1 MINLNF
7 KKIIV
12 KPRMKKIIQNLIND
26 DYQIGIL
33 DEDQIPIL
41 GELTLADNQGY
52 EIVVED
58 RTLGWVVS
66 RDINDPITQLTIAL
80 IETEVNKKVLAVDAL
95 DKYEELNFLYDIS
108 SKMSTCLHVNEV
120 IKLMAN
126 EALKQIPG
134 NALVIMI
141 YNSHEKALQTF
152 YPNTEKNEVFLGKSI
167 SPNVGIYGHVF
178 NSGKAEIVNQVTLD
192 SRFIHQDFEIMSMMC
207 CPLMTQTGKLGVIQI
222 SSDRP
227 VEYTA
232 QDLKL
237 FSALASQAAASIQN
251 ALFYEQLRDY
261 SYTLERKVAERTAE
275 LERLNQELNQL
286 ANLDGLT
293 QVANRRC
300 LQETF
305 TREWYRLAREKA
317 PLSMIICD
325 VDYFKRY
332 NDTYGH
338 QMGDECL
345 QKIAETIKKA
355 LKRPADLVARY
366 GGEEFVVLLPNTQAS
381 GAWIVAQEIQQNI
394 RKLSLDHQAS
404 LVSPFITMSMG
415 LSSTIPTHETV
426 GEELFEIADQAL
438 YDAKKQGRDRIIF
451 REFRAIESQHHQ
463 PETPHNDGL
472 PRF

>member
-1 MINLNF
+1 
-7 KKIIV
+7 
-12 KPRMKKIIQNLIND
+12 MKKIIQNLIND
-26 DYQIGIL
+26 DHQIGIL
-33 DEDQIPIL
+33 DEDKIPIL
-41 GELTLADNQGY
+41 GDLTLADNQGY

-66 RDINDPITQLTIAL
+66 RDINHPITQLMIAL

-120 IKLMAN
+120 IKLVAN

-134 NALVIMI
+134 NAFVVMI

-152 YPNTEKNEVFLGKSI
+152 YPNREQNEVFLGKLI
-167 SPNVGIYGHVF
+167 TPNVGIYGHVF

-192 SRFIHQDFEIMSMMC
+192 SRFIDQDFEIRSMMC

-275 LERLNQELNQL
+275 LERVNQELNQL

-305 TREWYRLAREKA
+305 KREWYRLAREKA

-345 QKIAETIKKA
+345 QKIAETIRKA

-381 GAWIVAQEIQQNI
+381 GAWIVAQEIQCNI
-394 RKLSLDHQAS
+394 RQLSLEHQAS

-415 LSSTIPTHETV
+415 FSSTIPTHEIA

-451 REFRAIESQHHQ
+451 REFRAIDSPYRQ

>member
-1 MINLNF
+1 
-7 KKIIV
+7 
-12 KPRMKKIIQNLIND
+12 MKKIIQNLIND

-178 NSGKAEIVNQVTLD
+178 N
-192 SRFIHQDFEIMSMMC
+192 
-207 CPLMTQTGKLGVIQI
+207 
-222 SSDRP
+222 
-227 VEYTA
+227 
-232 QDLKL
+232 
-237 FSALASQAAASIQN
+237 
-251 ALFYEQLRDY
+251 
-261 SYTLERKVAERTAE
+261 
-275 LERLNQELNQL
+275 
-286 ANLDGLT
+286 
-293 QVANRRC
+293 
-300 LQETF
+300 
-305 TREWYRLAREKA
+305 
-317 PLSMIICD
+317 
-325 VDYFKRY
+325 
-332 NDTYGH
+332 
-338 QMGDECL
+338 
-345 QKIAETIKKA
+345 
-355 LKRPADLVARY
+355 
-366 GGEEFVVLLPNTQAS
+366 
-381 GAWIVAQEIQQNI
+381 
-394 RKLSLDHQAS
+394 
-404 LVSPFITMSMG
+404 
-415 LSSTIPTHETV
+415 
-426 GEELFEIADQAL
+426 
-438 YDAKKQGRDRIIF
+438 
-451 REFRAIESQHHQ
+451 
-463 PETPHNDGL
+463 
-472 PRF
+472 

>member
-1 MINLNF
+1 
-7 KKIIV
+7 
-12 KPRMKKIIQNLIND
+12 MKRLIQRLIND
-26 DYQIGIL
+26 DYKIAVL
-33 DEDQIPIL
+33 DTHQTPIL
-41 GELTLADNQGY
+41 GELTLADAKGY
-52 EIVVED
+52 EIIVED
-58 RTLGWVVS
+58 KILGWIVS
-66 RDINDPITQLTIAL
+66 SDLNHPIAQLVIYL
-80 IETEVNKKVLAVDAL
+80 IETEVNKKVLAADAL

-108 SKMSTCLHVNEV
+108 SKISTCLHVNEV

-134 NALVIMI
+134 NALVVMI
-141 YNSHEKALQTF
+141 YNNHEKSMQTF
-152 YPNTEKNEVFLGKSI
+152 YPKTDENQVMLGKKI
-167 SPNVGIYGHVF
+167 PTNVGIYGSVF
-178 NSGKAEIVNQVTLD
+178 NSGKAEIVNKVTLD
-192 SRFIHQDFEIMSMMC
+192 PRFIPQSFEMSSLMC
-207 CPLMTQTGKLGVIQI
+207 SPLMTQTGNLGVIQI

-227 VEYTA
+227 LEYTA

-237 FSALASQAAASIQN
+237 FTALASQAAASIQN

-261 SYTLERKVAERTAE
+261 SHTLERKVAERTAE
-275 LERLNQELNQL
+275 LERVNQELNQL

-305 TREWYRLAREKA
+305 DREWYRLAREKL
-317 PLSMIICD
+317 PLSIIICD

-345 QKIAETIKKA
+345 QKIAEAIKQA

-381 GAWIVAQEIQQNI
+381 GAWIVAQEIQDHVRQ
-394 RKLSLDHQAS
+394 LSLEHQAS

-415 LSSTIPTHETV
+415 LSSTIPTHETS

-438 YDAKKQGRDRIIF
+438 YEAKKQGRDRMIF
-451 REFRAIESQHHQ
+451 REFRSTDSQFQ
-463 PETPHNDGL
+463 QYPHNDGL
-472 PRF
+472 SRL

>member
-1 MINLNF
+1 MININF
-7 KKIIV
+7 KKIV
-12 KPRMKKIIQNLIND
+12 LKPRIKKIIQRLIND
-26 DYQIGIL
+26 NHQIGIL
-33 DEDQIPIL
+33 DNRQIPIL
-41 GELTLADNQGY
+41 GELTLTNAQGY

-58 RTLGWVVS
+58 KILGWVVS
-66 RDINDPITQLTIAL
+66 ENIHNSVAQLVIYL
-80 IETEVNKKVLAVDAL
+80 IEIEVNKKVLAADAL

-108 SKMSTCLHVNEV
+108 SKISTCLHVHEV

-126 EALKQIPG
+126 EAFKQIPG
-134 NALVIMI
+134 NALVVMI
-141 YNSHEKALQTF
+141 YNAYEQSMQTF
-152 YPNTEKNEVFLGKSI
+152 YPKADENQVILGKKI
-167 SPNVGIYGHVF
+167 PTNIGIYGSVF

-192 SRFIHQDFEIMSMMC
+192 PRFIPQEFEIVSMMC
-207 CPLMTQTGKLGVIQI
+207 CPLMTQTGKLGIIQI
-222 SSDRP
+222 SSDRTLD
-227 VEYTA
+227 YTA

-237 FSALASQAAASIQN
+237 FTALASQAAASIQN

-275 LERLNQELNQL
+275 LERVNQELNQL

-305 TREWYRLAREKA
+305 DREWYRLAREKS
-317 PLSMIICD
+317 PLSIIICD

-345 QKIAETIKKA
+345 QKIAEAIKQA

-366 GGEEFVVLLPNTQAS
+366 GGEEFVVILPNTQAS
-381 GAWIVAQEIQQNI
+381 GAWIVAQEIQEHV
-394 RKLSLDHQAS
+394 RHLSLDHQAS

-415 LSSTIPTHETV
+415 LSSTIPTHETS

-438 YDAKKQGRDRIIF
+438 YEAKKQGRDRMIF
-451 REFRAIESQHHQ
+451 REFRSPDLQ
-463 PETPHNDGL
+463 PQ
-472 PRF
+472 